1 MIHKIISI
9 YIKLIYIDLL
19 NKVDMIML
27 NVANF

>member
-1 MIHKIISI
+1 MFRKIISI